1 MKSRLNLFLFLIISI
16 NLCLAQTSTVNVDF
30 SSENWKTFGSAAVKE
45 FESELSTC
53 VSDGVGIA
61 YLDGA
66 DFQNGTIECDLFS
79 PSPKAYLGIVF
90 RIGSLTNFEC
100 IYFQPHTSG
109 KRDAVQYD
117 PIFNMSATWQLYN
130 GESFQAVADIPTKKW
145 FHVKIEVRGDFAKVY
160 LDNNPIETL
169 TVKLKHDLISGG
181 VGVYSYHPAIFK
193 NFKVTKS
200 GLIAAFDNKPEANSV
215 NETYISSWLISE
227 PYDNSDFKI
236 EKPFLKDGLI
246 TTYHQIKTE
255 EGYLM
260 NLNRHFTKSK
270 TKNTVLAKVVLNSD
284 KAQNKNFHFGY
295 SDKMRVYLNSNELF
309 TGDNS
314 FQESERYEDRGYVS
328 DKQETI
334 ELPLVK
340 GENELILEISEEK
353 FGWGFI
359 ARFEDLE
366 GIEIKRPTRNK

>member
-1 MKSRLNLFLFLIISI
+1 MKSKLNLFLLLIISTNI
-16 NLCLAQTSTVNVDF
+16 CLAQKGTINVDF

-45 FESELSTC
+45 FESEISTC

-61 YLDGA
+61 YLDGV
-66 DFQNGTIECDLFS
+66 DFQNGVIECDLYS

-90 RIGSLTNFEC
+90 RIASLTGFEC

-130 GESFQAVADIPTKKW
+130 GESYQAAADIPTKKW
-145 FHVKIEVRGDFAKVY
+145 FHVKIEVTGDFAKVY
-160 LDNNPIETL
+160 LDNNPKEILNVE
-169 TVKLKHDLISGG
+169 LKHDLISGG

-200 GLIAAFDNKPEANSV
+200 ETIAASEKQHAANTDNK
-215 NETYISSWLISE
+215 TYISSWLISE
-227 PYDNSDFKI
+227 PYNNYDFKI
-236 EKPFLKDGLI
+236 EKPFLKDSLI
-246 TTYHQIKTE
+246 TTYHQIDTE
-255 EGYLM
+255 DGYLM

-270 TKNTVLAKVVLNSD
+270 AKNTVLAKVVLNSE
-284 KAQNKNFHFGY
+284 KAQKKNFHFGY
-295 SDKMRVYLNSNELF
+295 SDKIKVYLNSNELF
-309 TGDNS
+309 FGDNS
-314 FQESERYEDRGYVS
+314 FHESESYADRGYVS
-328 DKQETI
+328 DKQETL

-340 GENELILEISEEK
+340 GENEIILEIAEEK

-359 ARFEDLE
+359 ARLEDLK
-366 GIEIKRPTRNK
+366 GIEIKKPKWDK

>member
-1 MKSRLNLFLFLIISI
+1 MKSKIFVFLFLLIST
-16 NLCLAQTSTVNVDF
+16 NLCFAQSGTLNVDF
-30 SSENWKTFGSAAVKE
+30 SSENWKTFGAAAVQE
-45 FESELSTC
+45 FESEVSTS

-61 YLDGA
+61 YLDGVN
-66 DFQNGTIECDLFS
+66 FQNGVIECDLYS
-79 PSPKAYLGIVF
+79 PSPKAYLGIAF

-130 GESFQAVADIPTKKW
+130 GESYQAVADIPTKKW
-145 FHVKIEVRGDFAKVY
+145 FHVKIELKGDFAKVY
-160 LDNNPIETL
+160 LHNNPVEAL
-169 TVKLKHDLISGG
+169 TVKLKHDLHPGN

-193 NFKVTKS
+193 NLKITKS
-200 GLIAAFDNKPEANSV
+200 GLMDTFIEQPETSSI

-227 PYDNSDFKI
+227 PYDNYDFKI
-236 EKPFLKDGLI
+236 EKPFLNDNLI
-246 TTYHQIKTE
+246 TGFREIETE
-255 EGYLM
+255 ENYLM

-270 TKNTVLAKVVLNSD
+270 AKNTVLAKVYLNSN
-284 KAQNKNFHFGY
+284 KAQTKNFHFGY
-295 SDKMRVYLNSNELF
+295 SDRIKVYLNSNEVF
-309 TGDNS
+309 RGEND
-314 FQESERYEDRGYVS
+314 FRDSENYEDRGYVS

-334 ELPLVK
+334 ELPLLK
-340 GENELILEISEEK
+340 GENELLLEIAEEK

-366 GIEIKRPTRNK
+366 GIEIKKPNRDK